1 MLKPGLAGARVPE
14 FVVQRETAGLRSKRS
29 MNNRLSV
36 PPELRMILLPA
47 SSQASPNE

>member
-1 MLKPGLAGARVPE
+1 MLKPGLAEPGFRNSSSSVRLPD
-14 FVVQRETAGLRSKRS
+14 LRSKRS

-47 SSQASPNE
+47 SSQASQ